1 MSTYSL
7 FNTSS
12 DRAGFRLN
20 YMEVYNWGTFDDR
33 IFRIAP
39 QGNNSLLTGANASGK
54 STFIDALLTLLVPVK
69 KDRFY
74 NQSSGI
80 DKKGDRTEETY
91 VLGHYGNIQN
101 EGETGT
107 STQKLRDKNCYSVI
121 LANFSNTDLRTMTL
135 FQVRWFNN
143 GELKRTFGLAHTDLT
158 ISEDFNNFD
167 AKGSWKKRL
176 EKQYSDQNK
185 RVIEFF
191 DGPSSYAERFADLF
205 GMRSTTAL
213 SLFNQVVG
221 VKVLDDLDE
230 FIRNN
235 MLENLDAENEYL
247 QLKASFVTLMEAKIN
262 IEKAKEQINQL
273 LPIDEL
279 AQSIQ
284 QVTQHKERLD
294 QFKEQGTYWFTKK
307 FVELAAQELEKKN
320 AELTIKGIDL
330 SRLRE
335 QEAQL
340 TEQQTDLKVQIK
352 SDHVGNQIESLKQR
366 ISPVEKSCEQR
377 SKRLKEYNQL
387 VHSLELIIDPDIN
400 QFLHNKTQAQ
410 KSIKDL
416 EQQQED
422 KQLELRELENEKTE
436 IKNGIIELMDNI
448 QTLQRNQ
455 NNITGR
461 VASIRDEILLHTGAS
476 KYEIPFI
483 AELIKVRNEE
493 IAWEPAIEKILHNF
507 ALRLVVPEKYYKQV
521 NEYVNRTNLKGRI
534 VYQRYQDISQLNSF
548 SSLKQFPSNTL
559 FNKLEFNS
567 KSTYITG
574 IEDVIRYQFDYAC
587 VNSLEEFNCYNEKA
601 VTQQGLIKSTKGKH
615 EKDDRQNITHRD
627 NFILGWDNQEKISLL
642 KKRFNALQ
650 EDQTNNKA
658 KIDRTNEKIEQLKQH
673 QANCNK
679 LIDKYEQFDD
689 IYWQN
694 DAKQIEE
701 LKRQLEILKQANDRI
716 AALQQQLVDVE
727 TKLSTLRDTSINDS
741 QREIF
746 TVENRIKE
754 ISSQIEKEKQS
765 LSSSITLDTAPFV
778 EAYPTYSQI
787 DFENIGTKKIEMLTS
802 FHSQKEEYDQKLKNQ
817 TIQITKRISQFKN
830 PDEAITTKFIDWRS
844 DVHQLPDP
852 EHLDLIGEYQT
863 FLEKLQNDNLPKFE
877 KKFNDY
883 LHETITNKVSDFRMF
898 FMNWSDSIKK
908 NIHTLNDALQEI
920 DFRDKDF
927 KTYIQIVSPSRI
939 SDEIKDF
946 KRLLEQAIPNAR
958 EIEKNPEAQ
967 RLHFVNHI
975 EPFIKKLDHEDWRK
989 KVMQVRFWFNYKA
1002 EEFYREDHRKFK
1014 TYENM
1019 GQLSGGEKAQLTYT
1033 ILGSA
1038 IAYQFGLTKE
1048 GLQSDSFR
1056 FIAID
1061 EAFKAQDEDK
1071 ARYLINLCKQ
1081 LHLQLL
1087 VVTPSDNIHIVEND
1101 ISFVH
1106 YVERKNERH
1115 SWLYDMPIEQF
1126 KEEKEQWINSEIRQ
1140 TNGIHN
1146 SAVTEQS

>member
-1 MSTYSL
+1 MTTYSL
-7 FNTSS
+7 FSTSS

-33 IFRIAP
+33 IFRIMP

-101 EGETGT
+101 EGEAGT

-121 LANFSNTDLRTMTL
+121 LANFSNTDFRTITL
-135 FQVRWFNN
+135 FQVRWFSN

-158 ISEDFNNFD
+158 ISEDFNHFD

-176 EKQYSDQNK
+176 EKQYSNQSK
-185 RVIEFF
+185 RIIEFF
-191 DGPSSYAERFADLF
+191 DGPTGYAERFADLL
-205 GMRSTTAL
+205 GMRSATAL

-235 MLENLDAENEYL
+235 MLENRDAENEYL
-247 QLKASFVTLMEAKIN
+247 QLKASFVTLMEAKTN

-284 QVTQHKERLD
+284 HVTQQKERLD
-294 QFKEQGTYWFTKK
+294 QFKKQGNYWFTKK
-307 FVELAAQELEKKN
+307 FVELAAQELEKQN

-335 QEAQL
+335 QETQL

-352 SDHVGNQIESLKQR
+352 SDHVGGQIESLKQR
-366 ISPVEKSCEQR
+366 INPLEKSCEQR
-377 SKRLKEYNQL
+377 SKRLEEYNQL
-387 VHSLELIIDPDIN
+387 VCSLGLILNPDIN

-410 KSIKDL
+410 KSAKDL
-416 EQQQED
+416 EQQQQD
-422 KQLELRELENEKTE
+422 KQLELRKLENEK
-436 IKNGIIELMDNI
+436 IDIQRGISELMENI

-461 VASIRDEILLHTGAS
+461 VASIRDEILQHTGAN
-476 KYEIPFI
+476 KHEIPFI
-483 AELIKVRNEE
+483 AELIKVKSEE
-493 IAWEPAIEKILHNF
+493 MAWEPAIEKILHSF
-507 ALRLVVPEKYYKQV
+507 ALRLVIPEKYYKQV

-548 SSLKQFPSNTL
+548 SSLKQPSANAL
-559 FNKLEFNS
+559 FNKLEFNP

-574 IEDVIRYQFDYAC
+574 IEDVIKHQFDYAC
-587 VNSLEEFNCYNEKA
+587 VNSLEEFNHYNEKA

-627 NFILGWDNQEKISLL
+627 NYILGWDNQEKISLL
-642 KKRFNALQ
+642 RNRFNALQ

-658 KIDRTNEKIEQLKQH
+658 KIDRAHEKVEQLKQH

-689 IYWQN
+689 IDWQN
-694 DAKQIEE
+694 DARQIED
-701 LKRQLEILKQANDRI
+701 LKRQLEVLKQANDRI

-727 TKLSTLRDTSINDS
+727 TKLSTLKDTSITHA

-746 TVENRIKE
+746 SVEKKIEE
-754 ISSQIEKEKQS
+754 ISSQIEKEQQS
-765 LSSSITLDTAPFV
+765 LSSSIAVDTTSFV
-778 EAYPTYSQI
+778 EAYPTYSQVEFKNI
-787 DFENIGTKKIEMLTS
+787 DTKKIEMLTY
-802 FHSQKEEYDQKLKNQ
+802 FNNQTKALDDRLKNH
-817 TIQITKRISQFKN
+817 TDQITKRIFQFKN
-830 PDEAITTKFIDWRS
+830 PNEVITSKFIDWRS
-844 DVHQLPDP
+844 DVHHLPDP

-877 KKFNDY
+877 KRFNDY

-898 FMNWSDSIKK
+898 FMNWADSIKE
-908 NIHTLNDALQEI
+908 NIQTLNDALQEI

-927 KTYIQIVSPSRI
+927 KTYIQIVFPTRI

-967 RLHFVNHI
+967 HLHFVNHI

-989 KVMQVRFWFNYKA
+989 KVMQVRFWFSYKA
-1002 EEFYREDHRKFK
+1002 EEFYRENHRKFK

-1126 KEEKEQWINSEIRQ
+1126 KEEKEQWINRETRQ
-1140 TNGIHN
+1140 TNDMHN
-1146 SAVTEQS
+1146 LPVTQQF

>member
-33 IFRIAP
+33 IFRIMP

-101 EGETGT
+101 EGEAGT

-121 LANFSNTDLRTMTL
+121 LANFSNTDLRTITL

-176 EKQYSDQNK
+176 EKQYSDQSK
-185 RVIEFF
+185 RMVEFF
-191 DGPSSYAERFADLF
+191 DGPTNYAERFADLF

-235 MLENLDAENEYL
+235 MLEDRNAEAEYL
-247 QLKASFVTLMEAKIN
+247 QLKESFVTLMEAKTN

-284 QVTQHKERLD
+284 QVTQQKERLD
-294 QFKEQGTYWFTKK
+294 QFKEQGNYWFTKK
-307 FVELAAQELEKKN
+307 FVELAAQELEKQN
-320 AELTIKGIDL
+320 AELTIKGINL

-352 SDHVGNQIESLKQR
+352 SDHVGGQIESLKQR
-366 ISPVEKSCEQR
+366 INPLEKSCEQR
-377 SKRLKEYNQL
+377 SKRLEEYNQL
-387 VHSLELIIDPDIN
+387 ICSLELTLNPDIN

-410 KSIKDL
+410 KSAKDL
-416 EQQQED
+416 EQQQQD
-422 KQLELRELENEKTE
+422 KQLELRELENEKTD
-436 IKNGIIELMDNI
+436 IQRGISELMENI

-461 VASIRDEILLHTGAS
+461 VASIRDEILQHTGAS
-476 KYEIPFI
+476 KHEIPFI
-483 AELIKVRNEE
+483 AELIKVKSEE
-493 IAWEPAIEKILHNF
+493 MAWEPAIEKILHSF

-548 SSLKQFPSNTL
+548 SSLKQPSTNAL

-567 KSTYITG
+567 KSAYITG

-587 VNSLEEFNCYNEKA
+587 VNSLEEFNRYNEKA

-642 KKRFNALQ
+642 KKRFNTRQ

-658 KIDRTNEKIEQLKQH
+658 KIDRANEKIEQFKQH

-689 IYWQN
+689 IDWQN
-694 DAKQIEE
+694 DAKQIED
-701 LKRQLEILKQANDRI
+701 LKRQLEVLKQANDRI
-716 AALQQQLVDVE
+716 AALQQQLADVE
-727 TKLSTLRDTSINDS
+727 TKLSTLRNTSINDA

-746 TVENRIKE
+746 TVENRIQE
-754 ISSQIEKEKQS
+754 ISSQIEKEQQS
-765 LSSSITLDTAPFV
+765 LSSSIAVDTTPFV
-778 EAYPTYSQI
+778 GAYPTYSQI
-787 DFENIGTKKIEMLTS
+787 DFENIGTKKVEMLTS

-863 FLEKLQNDNLPKFE
+863 FLKKLQNDNLPKFE

-898 FMNWSDSIKK
+898 FMNWSDSIKE

-927 KTYIQIVSPSRI
+927 KTYIQIVFPTRI

-989 KVMQVRFWFNYKA
+989 KVMQVRFWFSYKA
-1002 EEFYREDHRKFK
+1002 EEFYREDQRKFK

-1126 KEEKEQWINSEIRQ
+1126 KEEKEQWL
-1140 TNGIHN
+1140 NGETQQAHDLFNLTITQP
-1146 SAVTEQS
+1146 S

>member
-33 IFRIAP
+33 IFRITP

-91 VLGHYGNIQN
+91 VLGNYGNIQN
-101 EGETGT
+101 EGEAGT

-121 LANFSNTDLRTMTL
+121 LANFSNTDLRTVTL

-143 GELKRTFGLAHTDLT
+143 GELKRTFGLAHTNLT

-235 MLENLDAENEYL
+235 MLENLDAEDEYL
-247 QLKASFVTLMEAKIN
+247 KLKTSFVTLMEAKTN

-273 LPIDEL
+273 LPINGL

-284 QVTQHKERLD
+284 QVTQHKEELD
-294 QFKEQGTYWFTKK
+294 QFKEQGNYWFTKK
-307 FVELAAQELEKKN
+307 FVELAAQELEKQN

-352 SDHVGNQIESLKQR
+352 SDHVGGQIESLKQR
-366 ISPVEKSCEQR
+366 ISPLEKSCEQR
-377 SKRLKEYNQL
+377 SKKLEEYNQL
-387 VHSLELIIDPDIN
+387 VRSLKLMIDPDTN
-400 QFLHNKTQAQ
+400 QFLDNKTQAQ
-410 KSIKDL
+410 KSTKDL
-416 EQQQED
+416 EQQQQD
-422 KQLELRELENEKTE
+422 KQLELRELENEKID
-436 IKNGIIELMDNI
+436 IKDNISELVDNI

-483 AELIKVRNEE
+483 AELIKVRSEE
-493 IAWEPAIEKILHNF
+493 MAWEPAIEKILHSF

-548 SSLKQFPSNTL
+548 SSLKQFPSNAL

-587 VNSLEEFNCYNEKA
+587 VNSLEEFNRYNEKA

-615 EKDDRQNITHRD
+615 EKDDRQNIKHRD

-642 KKRFNALQ
+642 KKRFNTLQ
-650 EDQTNNKA
+650 VDQSQNKT
-658 KIDRTNEKIEQLKQH
+658 KIDQTNEKIEQLKQH

-689 IYWQN
+689 IDWQN

-716 AALQQQLVDVE
+716 AALQQQLADVE
-727 TKLSTLRDTSINDS
+727 TKLTTLRDTSINNT

-754 ISSQIEKEKQS
+754 ISSQIEKEQQS
-765 LSSSITLDTAPFV
+765 LSPSITLDTASFV

-787 DFENIGTKKIEMLTS
+787 DFENIGTKKIEMLT
-802 FHSQKEEYDQKLKNQ
+802 
-817 TIQITKRISQFKN
+817 R
-830 PDEAITTKFIDWRS
+830 
-844 DVHQLPDP
+844 V
-852 EHLDLIGEYQT
+852 
-863 FLEKLQNDNLPKFE
+863 
-877 KKFNDY
+877 
-883 LHETITNKVSDFRMF
+883 
-898 FMNWSDSIKK
+898 
-908 NIHTLNDALQEI
+908 
-920 DFRDKDF
+920 
-927 KTYIQIVSPSRI
+927 
-939 SDEIKDF
+939 
-946 KRLLEQAIPNAR
+946 
-958 EIEKNPEAQ
+958 
-967 RLHFVNHI
+967 
-975 EPFIKKLDHEDWRK
+975 
-989 KVMQVRFWFNYKA
+989 
-1002 EEFYREDHRKFK
+1002 
-1014 TYENM
+1014 
-1019 GQLSGGEKAQLTYT
+1019 
-1033 ILGSA
+1033 
-1038 IAYQFGLTKE
+1038 
-1048 GLQSDSFR
+1048 
-1056 FIAID
+1056 
-1061 EAFKAQDEDK
+1061 
-1071 ARYLINLCKQ
+1071 C
-1081 LHLQLL
+1081 
-1087 VVTPSDNIHIVEND
+1087 
-1101 ISFVH
+1101 
-1106 YVERKNERH
+1106 
-1115 SWLYDMPIEQF
+1115 
-1126 KEEKEQWINSEIRQ
+1126 
-1140 TNGIHN
+1140 
-1146 SAVTEQS
+1146 